1 MTKNINLRDMSIGQK
16 GIIRDINAN
25 GMINQRI
32 RDMGLVPGAQV
43 TVVGKAPLKDPVALR
58 IFYTTIALRNRES
71 DFIKVEIPVA

>member
-1 MTKNINLRDMSIGQK
+1 MTKNINLREMSIGQK

-43 TVVGKAPLKDPVALR
+43 TVIGKAPLKDPVALR
-58 IFYTTIALRNRES
+58 IFDTTIALRNREA
-71 DFIKVEIPVA
+71 DFIKVEIPIV

>member
-1 MTKNINLRDMSIGQK
+1 MTKNISLREMSIGQK

-43 TVVGKAPLKDPVALR
+43 TVIGKAPLKDPVALR
-58 IFYTTIALRNRES
+58 IFDTTIALRNREA
-71 DFIKVEIPVA
+71 DFIKVEIPGT

>member
-1 MTKNINLRDMSIGQK
+1 MTKNINLREMSIGQK

-43 TVVGKAPLKDPVALR
+43 TVIGKAPLKDPVALR
-58 IFYTTIALRNRES
+58 IFDTTIALRNREAN
-71 DFIKVEIPVA
+71 FIKVEIPIV